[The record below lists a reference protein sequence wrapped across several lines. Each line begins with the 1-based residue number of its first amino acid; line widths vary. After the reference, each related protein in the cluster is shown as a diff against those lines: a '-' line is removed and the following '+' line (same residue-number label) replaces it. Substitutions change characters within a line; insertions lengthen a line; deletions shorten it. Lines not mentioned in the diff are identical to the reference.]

1 MASSVF
7 QFMGQSKK
15 RRQCPA
21 LGREITPSEC
31 GENRHSRFACPASCT
46 HNPFAVENY
55 TALLSIEDVL
65 DRRLWMWV
73 FEHAPDR
80 VGLERGLQRAL
91 AAKSGHSTHAFM
103 MWNLFFRR
111 DEQGLTGAQ
120 RFVQA
125 GFPGLNNDERVFL
138 QAKMQT
144 RVVLLEVHRVIDEQR
159 FEAIDLLAPEA
170 APMVFVDRSTAART
184 PRFATLVAWT
194 YPLPHFSRMNGTAI
208 SMSDVDGFEPQE
220 VVIETVRH
228 LGGPTEGPGL
238 RLWLAEHFVRFE
250 EALNATAKERTRLM
264 LDGADAQFGRATY
277 ALTAPFAESRAA
289 LDAGPE
295 IDPVEPTEEER
306 AEGFAEARHWF
317 DDLMP
322 ATVGR
327 TLLGRVLLGQAWW
340 RLEAVGAAR
349 LVRLRERFEKR
360 LGRRVRFDRERRDDV
375 GTRMTMKLSESAREL
390 VPPRLLGTPMDVE
403 FSTSRVEVPAH
414 LRTKAEI
421 EAHFMQEQLRDF
433 VDQPLPALDR
443 KTPREAARD
452 PVLRRKLLPLVKA
465 RVRQTDEMNLRTGR
479 TVDIN
484 GLLREL
490 GLAEIDFPP
499 PPPRAPLA
507 DDLEDEGDDL
517 DDSLPARHER
527 RGTAYSPPT
536 KPLSEEE
543 AALRL
548 QNALDGFDTA
558 AAAMKELEESGSTLL
573 EDVGE
578 LTRELLSESDYNF
591 LVSLLMPGWFSL
603 VPRGAH
609 APELDYEAMEEELE
623 RDMDRVPVW
632 MSEGPDKVLDNIVL
646 GSRQPAVLQLLV
658 LQLLET
664 SAKVPKKLR
673 PKPES
678 MVPMIAVLKVV
689 INQVG

>member
-1 MASSVF
+1 
-7 QFMGQSKK
+7 
-15 RRQCPA
+15 
-21 LGREITPSEC
+21 
-31 GENRHSRFACPASCT
+31 
-46 HNPFAVENY
+46 
-55 TALLSIEDVL
+55 
-65 DRRLWMWV
+65 
-73 FEHAPDR
+73 
-80 VGLERGLQRAL
+80 
-91 AAKSGHSTHAFM
+91 
-103 MWNLFFRR
+103 
-111 DEQGLTGAQ
+111 
-120 RFVQA
+120 
-125 GFPGLNNDERVFL
+125 
-138 QAKMQT
+138 
-144 RVVLLEVHRVIDEQR
+144 
-159 FEAIDLLAPEA
+159 
-170 APMVFVDRSTAART
+170 
-184 PRFATLVAWT
+184 
-194 YPLPHFSRMNGTAI
+194 
-208 SMSDVDGFEPQE
+208 
-220 VVIETVRH
+220 
-228 LGGPTEGPGL
+228 
-238 RLWLAEHFVRFE
+238 
-250 EALNATAKERTRLM
+250 
-264 LDGADAQFGRATY
+264 
-277 ALTAPFAESRAA
+277 
-289 LDAGPE
+289 
-295 IDPVEPTEEER
+295 
-306 AEGFAEARHWF
+306 
-317 DDLMP
+317 
-322 ATVGR
+322 
-327 TLLGRVLLGQAWW
+327 
-340 RLEAVGAAR
+340 
-349 LVRLRERFEKR
+349 
-360 LGRRVRFDRERRDDV
+360 
-375 GTRMTMKLSESAREL
+375 MTMKLSESAREL

-421 EAHFMQEQLRDF
+421 EAHFMREQLREF

-507 DDLEDEGDDL
+507 DDLEDEGEDL

-527 RGTAYSPPT
+527 RGTAYFPPT

-578 LTRELLSESDYNF
+578 LTRELLSESDYSF

-603 VPRGAH
+603 VPRGAN

-623 RDMDRVPVW
+623 RDMDRVSVW

-658 LQLLET
+658 LQLFET